1 MTSRWGLLVDRIC
14 AGIGKVMWGCM
25 ERDGQYKEKE
35 DGRCLILSLKKITM

>member
-25 ERDGQYKEKE
+25 EREGQYTENE
-35 DGRCLILSLKKITM
+35 DGSLKKITMK